1 MLAETRKI
9 EKNLVSKLNCM
20 YFAARKVSLPNVDYM
35 IRKENELED
44 EERKSSQKM
53 YLDFS

>member
-1 MLAETRKI
+1 
-9 EKNLVSKLNCM
+9 
-20 YFAARKVSLPNVDYM
+20 M

-53 YLDFS
+53 YLDFSQKLNCLINTYFGAERNEDIEIKIAGDA